1 MFGLSATAFALVSV
15 AVVSSVASAAMQ
27 GVQSA
32 QNADAAKQAADYNA
46 QVANNNATIASQQRS
61 SALQQGEVESQ
72 NAMRKQAQMIGD
84 QRAEMSANG
93 IDITQGSAQDILAST
108 KFLGGIDVN
117 TIQSNAARQAWG
129 YEVQSMNDKS
139 TAVME
144 TWKANSINPSQIGA
158 MAAGSSLLSSIGSAA
173 SSYAVSKGGG
183 GGGKSG
189 TVSGGVKFGSNT
201 GGGTGGGWPTK

>member
-1 MFGLSATAFALVSV
+1 MFGFSATAFALVSV

-61 SALQQGEVESQ
+61 SALQQGEVEAQ

-129 YEVQSMNDKS
+129 YSIQGQNDRNS
-139 TAVME
+139 SVME
-144 TWKANSINPSQIGA
+144 TWKANSINPAAIGA
-158 MAAGSSLLSSIGSAA
+158 MAAGTSILSSVGSAA
-173 SSYAVSKGGG
+173 SSYASSGM
-183 GGGKSG
+183 GGKAA
-189 TVSGGVKFGSNT
+189 T
-201 GGGTGGGWPTK
+201 GAAVGKP

>member
-1 MFGLSATAFALVSV
+1 MSFIGVAIGVATAVISATMSGIQAKNQAE
-15 AVVSSVASAAMQ
+15 AERSAAE
-27 GVQSA
+27 
-32 QNADAAKQAADYNA
+32 YNA
-46 QVANNNATIASQQRS
+46 QVANNNATIANQQRS
-61 SALQQGEVESQ
+61 SILQQGDVEAQ
-72 NAMRKQAQMIGD
+72 NEMRKQAQMIGE
-84 QRAEMSANG
+84 QRAQMSANG

-173 SSYAVSKGGG
+173 SSYAGSKGGGG

-189 TVSGGVKFGSNT
+189 TVSGSVKFGSNT

>member
-1 MFGLSATAFALVSV
+1 MFGFSATAFALVSV

-61 SALQQGEVESQ
+61 SALQQGEVEAQ

-93 IDITQGSAQDILAST
+93 IDLTQGSAQDILAST

-129 YEVQSMNDKS
+129 YSVQGMNDKS
-139 TAVME
+139 AANLE
-144 TWKANSINPSQIGA
+144 TWRANSINPSQIGA
-158 MAAGSSLLSSIGSAA
+158 MSAGTSILSSIGSAA
-173 SSYAVSKGGG
+173 TSYAAGGG
-183 GGGKSG
+183 AKTPS
-189 TVSGGVKFGSNT
+189 
-201 GGGTGGGWPTK
+201 GGGTSSYGVTNTSFKGLK

>member
-1 MFGLSATAFALVSV
+1 MSFIAVAIGVATISATMSGIQAKNQAQ
-15 AVVSSVASAAMQ
+15 AERNAAEF
-27 GVQSA
+27 
-32 QNADAAKQAADYNA
+32 NA
-46 QVANNNATIASQQRS
+46 QVANNNASIAAQQRS
-61 SALQQGEVESQ
+61 TTLQQGEVEAHKS
-72 NAMRKQAQMIGD
+72 MRDQAQMIGA
-84 QRAEMSANG
+84 QRAQMAANG
-93 IDITQGSAQDILAST
+93 IDLTQGSAQDILAST

-129 YEVQSMNDKS
+129 YEVQGMNDKNAA
-139 TAVME
+139 TME
-144 TWKANSINPSQIGA
+144 TWKANSINPGQIGA

-173 SSYAVSKGGG
+173 SSYAGSKGGGGG

>member
-1 MFGLSATAFALVSV
+1 MSFIGVAIGVATAVISATMSGIQAKNQAE
-15 AVVSSVASAAMQ
+15 AERSAAE
-27 GVQSA
+27 
-32 QNADAAKQAADYNA
+32 YNA
-46 QVANNNATIASQQRS
+46 QVANNNATIANQQRS
-61 SALQQGEVESQ
+61 STLQQGDVEAQ
-72 NAMRKQAQMIGD
+72 NEMRKQAQMIGE
-84 QRAEMSANG
+84 QRAQMSANG

-129 YEVQSMNDKS
+129 YEVQGMNDKS

-173 SSYAVSKGGG
+173 SSYAGSKGGG